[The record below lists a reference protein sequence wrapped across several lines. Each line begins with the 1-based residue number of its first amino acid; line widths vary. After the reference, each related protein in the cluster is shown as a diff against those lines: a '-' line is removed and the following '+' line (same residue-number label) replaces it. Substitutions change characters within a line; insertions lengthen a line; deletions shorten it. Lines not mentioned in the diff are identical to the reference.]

1 MFRLEISLSAA
12 HDIYEKREEY
22 KRRAAESE
30 DRSSPRLRRSYF
42 EQVCQG
48 LWDWYKTLQRVGT
61 RHLLVSGSLF
71 EARSRR
77 IAVQLGATG
86 FKGSPYFIQNW
97 ARSHN
102 LRNVALWG
110 QGGSADMEAAAP
122 RITKIRKQLEDY
134 PAERIYN
141 MDETGP
147 FYRCIPN
154 RAYVQAGQ
162 RRQVRGTKDMKAQDR
177 ITLVLACNAT
187 GSPKIPVAMIGKAKQ
202 PKFFKPPR
210 DRCPLPYFSQP
221 SAWMDADMLKSWFE
235 TVFVPAVRAC
245 TALPVALIWD
255 NCGAHE
261 ELESTSV
268 SFIPLPRNCTS
279 VYQPLDLGI
288 IACLKMRY
296 KRRLLDLIVG
306 SFESTLGDRADVGSA
321 PAAGPESLG
330 APEARPPTVGSSA
343 GASTGGVPADL
354 VLSGPATGTLSG
366 AAPPI
371 VALTAQSAASY
382 ATRAG

>member
-1 MFRLEISLSAA
+1 M
-12 HDIYEKREEY
+12 
-22 KRRAAESE
+22 
-30 DRSSPRLRRSYF
+30 
-42 EQVCQG
+42 
-48 LWDWYKTLQRVGT
+48 
-61 RHLLVSGSLF
+61 
-71 EARSRR
+71 
-77 IAVQLGATG
+77 
-86 FKGSPYFIQNW
+86 
-97 ARSHN
+97 
-102 LRNVALWG
+102 
-110 QGGSADMEAAAP
+110 
-122 RITKIRKQLEDY
+122 
-134 PAERIYN
+134 
-141 MDETGP
+141 
-147 FYRCIPN
+147 
-154 RAYVQAGQ
+154 
-162 RRQVRGTKDMKAQDR
+162 
-177 ITLVLACNAT
+177 
-187 GSPKIPVAMIGKAKQ
+187 
-202 PKFFKPPR
+202 
-210 DRCPLPYFSQP
+210 
-221 SAWMDADMLKSWFE
+221 
-235 TVFVPAVRAC
+235 FVPAVRAC
-245 TALPVALIWD
+245 TALPVGLIWD

-296 KRRLLDLIVG
+296 KRRLLDLVVG

-343 GASTGGVPADL
+343 GASTGGVPADS